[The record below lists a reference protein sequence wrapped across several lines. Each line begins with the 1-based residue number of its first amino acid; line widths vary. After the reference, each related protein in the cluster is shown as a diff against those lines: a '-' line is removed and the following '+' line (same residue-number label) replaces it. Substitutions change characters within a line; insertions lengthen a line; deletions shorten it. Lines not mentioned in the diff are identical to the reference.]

1 MLIFDQNDLRV
12 KRQTAHIQIGQANR
26 YYSEYSAIIHF
37 VFSHSPATTREF
49 RVRSRAFWKCSE
61 SASTNVS
68 SINSAIKMGKVKSV
82 ILPSILPSNFPP
94 EK

>member
-37 VFSHSPATTREF
+37 
-49 RVRSRAFWKCSE
+49 
-61 SASTNVS
+61 
-68 SINSAIKMGKVKSV
+68 
-82 ILPSILPSNFPP
+82 
-94 EK
+94 

>member
-49 RVRSRAFWKCSE
+49 RVRSRAF
-61 SASTNVS
+61 
-68 SINSAIKMGKVKSV
+68 
-82 ILPSILPSNFPP
+82 
-94 EK
+94 

>member
-37 VFSHSPATTREF
+37 VFQTLTQSGNNTRVSCSF
-49 RVRSRAFWKCSE
+49 SCILRVQRIGHHQR
-61 SASTNVS
+61 
-68 SINSAIKMGKVKSV
+68 
-82 ILPSILPSNFPP
+82 LLH
-94 EK
+94 

>member
-37 VFSHSPATTREF
+37 VFSYSPATTREF
-49 RVRSRAFWKCSE
+49 RVRSLVHSE
-61 SASTNVS
+61 SAANRPALTSPPLT
-68 SINSAIKMGKVKSV
+68 ALLKWER
-82 ILPSILPSNFPP
+82 SNL
-94 EK
+94 